1 MCGRFVISSK
11 KIKKFKKLYSGSIKS
26 IFVKNKKENIDID
39 NQKDFILAKK
49 MI

>member
-1 MCGRFVISSK
+1 MEIYLLFRQK
-11 KIKKFKKLYSGSIKS
+11 KLRKKKLYSGSIKS